1 MEGSMKEGWWRY
13 GSIPLDL
20 RVSREGESYVGLQL
34 PQGLK
39 EEGFQG
45 DFQTSINA
53 SVTVI
58 TLVFCCSRK
67 YLIFL
72 SCYVFKWQNES
83 EKIVKICNTILLLV
97 YYNNTVLL
105 HFLPI
110 NCLSDTKLSSIW
122 D

>member
-1 MEGSMKEGWWRY
+1 MKEGWWRY

-45 DFQTSINA
+45 DFQTSINV

-97 YYNNTVLL
+97 YYNKTVLL

-110 NCLSDTKLSSIW
+110 NCLIYTKLSSIW